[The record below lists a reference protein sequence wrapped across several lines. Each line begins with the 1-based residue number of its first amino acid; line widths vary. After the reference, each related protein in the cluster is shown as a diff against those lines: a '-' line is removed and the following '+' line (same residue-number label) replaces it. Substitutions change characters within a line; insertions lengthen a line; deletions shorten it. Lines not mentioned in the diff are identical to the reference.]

1 MKTARAFALSG
12 LSLLATLFLFACG
25 DDGGSG
31 PSNSEPALSSDAGS
45 SGDGSSVGGSSDDDG
60 YSSDDDEGSSDSD
73 GGRSSKKKSSS
84 STSSSSSDEGPQ
96 SPLGACAASNAG
108 EVKQD
113 ADALVGEPGVR
124 YVCDAGLGDWREAT
138 VLEYDTYLWDSA
150 ADGEV
155 QKGAVTDAIYKYD
168 SLQGAW
174 RKANAN
180 DTAFGLGGCTQ
191 KREGKVDRGARN
203 FYYICR
209 NGKWEGAKVRE
220 YNTYGLPCDGNSA
233 LVSGL
238 VVDSLL
244 YVCDADTF
252 RDATLSEKLANLGCT
267 SYNQGDSV
275 LYEGY
280 ARCAESGKWI
290 AARTTI
296 PGTLIDARDG
306 NKSYNTIGIGLQ
318 RWMAENLDYAD
329 SVTKPSLVG
338 RSWCYNDSAQY
349 CAQYGRLY
357 TYAAAV
363 DSATTGCGYGKICQA
378 SDNRIQGVCPDG
390 WHMPQYW
397 ELEYLVEA
405 VGGAKKA
412 GKFLKSSTGWN
423 PGLDGE
429 DAYGFSA
436 LPSGFRRHE
445 NGNFVNVGIAAHFWS
460 STGYSANSANYLFL
474 SYLDDASTLG
484 SGDEREA
491 FPVRCVKD

>member
-1 MKTARAFALSG
+1 MKTKPGMTIALAA
-12 LSLLATLFLFACG
+12 LAALFLSACG

-45 SGDGSSVGGSSDDDG
+45 SGDGSSVGGSSDDDDG
-60 YSSDDDEGSSDSD
+60 YSSDENGSG

-84 STSSSSSDEGPQ
+84 SSSSTSSSSADEGPQ
-96 SPLGACAASNAG
+96 SPLGACGASNAG
-108 EVKQD
+108 EIKQD
-113 ADALVGEPGVR
+113 VDALVGEAGVR
-124 YVCDAGLGDWREAT
+124 YLCDAGLGAWREAT
-138 VLEYDTYLWDSA
+138 VLEYDTYLWDP
-150 ADGEV
+150 ADDGFV
-155 QKGAVTDAIYKYD
+155 QKGQVTDAIYKYD

-191 KREGKVDRGARN
+191 KREGKVDLAATDY
-203 FYYICR
+203 YYICR
-209 NGKWEGAKVRE
+209 NGKWGGAKVRE
-220 YNTYGLPCDGNSA
+220 YNTYGLQCDGNSA
-233 LVSGL
+233 LVHGL

-329 SVTKPSLVG
+329 SVTMPSLVG

-378 SDNRIQGVCPDG
+378 SAGRIQGVCPDG
-390 WHMPQYW
+390 WHVPGKD
-397 ELEYLVEA
+397 EFEFLFDA
-405 VGGAKKA
+405 VGGAANA
-412 GKFLKSSTGWN
+412 GSVLGTNDLS
-423 PGLDGE
+423 GE

-436 LPSGFRRHE
+436 LPGGERDATGHFVTGGSYAYFWTKTARSRE
-445 NGNFVNVGIAAHFWS
+445 SAWTMLLRNDYAAATSLDNFKMR
-460 STGYSANSANYLFL
+460 GYS
-474 SYLDDASTLG
+474 
-484 SGDEREA
+484 
-491 FPVRCVKD
+491 VRCVKD

>member
-1 MKTARAFALSG
+1 MKTVPALALSV
-12 LSLLATLFLFACG
+12 LLALFLSACG
-25 DDGGSG
+25 DDGGSS
-31 PSNSEPALSSDAGS
+31 PSNSEPTLSSDAGS
-45 SGDGSSVGGSSDDDG
+45 SGDGSSVGGSSDDEG
-60 YSSDDDEGSSDSD
+60 YSSDEEESD

-84 STSSSSSDEGPQ
+84 SSSSTSSSSADEGPQ
-96 SPLGACAASNAG
+96 SPLGACGASNDG
-108 EVKQD
+108 EIKQD
-113 ADALVGEPGVR
+113 VDALVGEAGVR
-124 YVCDAGLGDWREAT
+124 YLCDASLGSWREAT
-138 VLEYDTYLWDSA
+138 VLEYDTYLWDP
-150 ADGEV
+150 ADDGFV
-155 QKGAVTDAIYKYD
+155 QKGQVTDAIYKYD

-191 KREGKVDRGARN
+191 KREGKVDLAATDY
-203 FYYICR
+203 YYICR
-209 NGKWEGAKVRE
+209 NGKWGGAKVRE
-220 YNTYGLPCDGNSA
+220 YNTYGLQCDGNSA
-233 LVSGL
+233 LVHGL

-329 SVTKPSLVG
+329 SVAMPSLVG
-338 RSWCYNDSAQY
+338 RSWCYNDSAEY
-349 CAQYGRLY
+349 CARYGRLY
-357 TYAAAV
+357 TYGAAV
-363 DSATTGCGYGKICQA
+363 DSATTKCGYGLRCQA
-378 SDNRIQGVCPDG
+378 SDGRIRGVCPEG
-390 WHMPQYW
+390 WHMPQVW
-397 ELEYLVEA
+397 EMRYLIEA
-405 VGGAKKA
+405 IGDTTFAGMRLKA
-412 GKFLKSSTGWN
+412 TTGWE
-423 PGLDGE
+423 GDYGGE

-436 LPSGFRRHE
+436 LPSGYRRHE
-445 NGNFVNVGIAAHFWS
+445 NGAFVYAGFSTTFWS
-460 STGYSANSANYLFL
+460 STGYSANSANYLFI
-474 SYLDDASTLG
+474 SYIYDKAYVN
-484 SGDEREA
+484 SGDKREG

>member
-1 MKTARAFALSG
+1 MKAAKPILLSIL
-12 LSLLATLFLFACG
+12 LSALFLSACG

-113 ADALVGEPGVR
+113 ADGLVGEPGVR

-150 ADGEV
+150 VDGEV

-252 RDATLSEKLANLGCT
+252 RDATVSEKLADLGCT
-267 SYNQGDSV
+267 SYNTGDS
-275 LYEGY
+275 LLFEGY
-280 ARCAESGKWI
+280 VQCAGSGRWI
-290 AARTTI
+290 ATRTTI
-296 PGTLIDARDG
+296 ADSLTDVRDG
-306 NKSYNTIGIGLQ
+306 QTYKTIGIGLQ
-318 RWMAENLDYAD
+318 RWMAENLNYEAD
-329 SVTKPSLVG
+329 N
-338 RSWCYNDSAQY
+338 SWCYNDSAEY
-349 CAQYGRLY
+349 CARYGRLY
-357 TYAAAV
+357 SWSAAM
-363 DSATTGCGYGKICQA
+363 DSATTRCGNGRICATA
-378 SDNRIQGVCPDG
+378 SENKVQGICPDG
-390 WHMPQYW
+390 WHLPGKD
-397 ELEYLVEA
+397 EFKLLFNA
-405 VGGAKKA
+405 VGDSTTAGSVLKA
-412 GKFLKSSTGWN
+412 ADMS
-423 PGLDGE
+423 GE
-429 DAYGFSA
+429 DAFGFSA
-436 LPSGFRRHE
+436 LAGGEKDIRGKFVDVGNYAYFWTKNEYGRDEAYAELMRSDYANVPALRNSKPSG
-445 NGNFVNVGIAAHFWS
+445 
-460 STGYSANSANYLFL
+460 YS
-474 SYLDDASTLG
+474 
-484 SGDEREA
+484 
-491 FPVRCVKD
+491 VRCVED

>member
-1 MKTARAFALSG
+1 MKYAKPFALS
-12 LSLLATLFLFACG
+12 LCLFLAIVLSACG

-31 PSNSEPALSSDAGS
+31 PSGSDETLSSSSEGG
-45 SGDGSSVGGSSDDDG
+45 SGDGSSIGGSSDDEG
-60 YSSDDDEGSSDSD
+60 YSSEEEEGSGD
-73 GGRSSKKKSSS
+73 GRSSKKR
-84 STSSSSSDEGPQ
+84 SSSSSKVSSSSAEEGPV

-108 EVKQD
+108 EIKQD
-113 ADALVGEPGVR
+113 ADGLVGEPGVR
-124 YVCDAGLGDWREAT
+124 YACDAGLGAWREAT

-150 ADGEV
+150 DDGFV
-155 QKGAVTDAIYKYD
+155 QKGLVTDAIYKYD

-191 KREGKVDRGARN
+191 KREGKVDLAATDY
-203 FYYICR
+203 YYICR
-209 NGKWEGAKVRE
+209 NGKWGGAKVRE
-220 YNTYGLPCDGNSA
+220 YNTYGLQCDGNSA
-233 LVSGL
+233 LVHGL

-252 RDATLSEKLANLGCT
+252 RDVTVSEKLADLGCT

-296 PGTLIDARDG
+296 PGTLIDARDS
-306 NKSYNTIGIGLQ
+306 NRTYNTIGIGLQ

-329 SVTKPSLVG
+329 SVAMPSLVG

-412 GKFLKSSTGWN
+412 GKFLKASTGWN
-423 PGLDGE
+423 PGGLDGE